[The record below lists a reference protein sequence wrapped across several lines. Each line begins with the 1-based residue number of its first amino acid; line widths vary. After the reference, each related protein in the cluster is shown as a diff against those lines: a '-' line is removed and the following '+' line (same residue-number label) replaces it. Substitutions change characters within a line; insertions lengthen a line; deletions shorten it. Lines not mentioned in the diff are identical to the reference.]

1 MPSEN
6 DIQLDRE
13 LMLTCLKEVAK
24 EYHKQ
29 FKGGNIEIII
39 VGGAS
44 LAMNYN
50 FRPGTTDIDA
60 FIVARE
66 DLKDIINKIGDK
78 YNLPNGWLNQDFKY
92 TDSYSPNIR
101 QYSKYYASYSHC
113 MEVRTIKDEYLIAM
127 KLASYRPYKHDR
139 SDIIGI
145 IIEND
150 RQGRSITFDKVDKA
164 VRDLYG
170 NWNKISVEAKLS
182 LKSLLAA
189 HSLETVYDEITKQE
203 QIRKNTLI
211 NFEEKYPGIL
221 SEDNVSDIVNCQTP
235 KEDVLSVDDLIA
247 KATEKVQQ
255 SNSRNVHTQSPSI
268 DDFIL

>member
-6 DIQLDRE
+6 NIQLDRE

-139 SDIIGI
+139 SDII
-145 IIEND
+145 
-150 RQGRSITFDKVDKA
+150 
-164 VRDLYG
+164 
-170 NWNKISVEAKLS
+170 
-182 LKSLLAA
+182 AA

-203 QIRKNTLI
+203 QISKNTLI

-255 SNSRNVHTQSPSI
+255 SNSRNVHTQSLSI